1 MCFGVCYIWDDVRL
15 KQIISRVLTLNG
27 GKKPLF
33 LPTAKPSAVEILRR
47 WRFSNCSPASWLVF
61 CMNRRSSLMVWCRS
75 RGTRWP
81 ERAGAR
87 NYTERWEECFY
98 AWFISLSIASNLFSN
113 SEIKW
118 RQLRYYLEILA
129 LGSLTF
135 PYCVLSVWILAAM
148 CNINKWERD
157 QWLLFRPA

>member
-1 MCFGVCYIWDDVRL
+1 M
-15 KQIISRVLTLNG
+15 
-27 GKKPLF
+27 
-33 LPTAKPSAVEILRR
+33 EILRR
-47 WRFSNCSPASWLVF
+47 WRFSSCSPASWLAF
-61 CMNRRSSLMVWCRS
+61 CTNRRSSPMVWCRS

-98 AWFISLSIASNLFSN
+98 AWFISLSIASHLFSN

-118 RQLRYYLEILA
+118 RQLRYYLKILA

-135 PYCVLSVWILAAM
+135 PCCVLSVCILGAM
-148 CNINKWERD
+148 CDINKWEKDER
-157 QWLLFRPA
+157 QRHHVGFFSVLLNMHKVFRPLKEGSLLPPMMRLGGKTLFSWCNQ